1 MELRYG
7 MFLMLSSLSLYADG
21 FLDEQEKGEERSEL
35 ISPDTSIELK
45 EPSYQIAVSSQAPSN
60 LPQEQKTTLHNFPQR
75 VQIGGNYSYARVKPK
90 GNHSTKGSLG
100 GVFAI
105 YEYRPQDYVYA
116 AAVFSWRAG
125 MTKHS
130 ATHRKIQDFNG
141 QERIGYTFGKKR
153 IGDNR
158 LTLFTGVGI
167 RYLNEKVRVHSASLE
182 LAYTEFYVPLGF
194 LFENRV
200 NSIFS
205 WGCNFQWMP
214 QVFPLVRLEPLNG
227 AQWSLKY
234 KLSNFLVEVPLT
246 FNVYS
251 DRLAIIVS
259 PFFETWHDGRTTAK
273 TKTGLVLGLPSNSYI
288 FTGVNVS
295 LGVSF

>member
-7 MFLMLSSLSLYADG
+7 ILIMLSSLALYADG
-21 FLDEQEKGEERSEL
+21 TLEVSEPAPSDL
-35 ISPDTSIELK
+35 NMNIEAANLFCK
-45 EPSYQIAVSSQAPSN
+45 VAASNQAPRN
-60 LPQEQKTTLHNFPQR
+60 LPTEQKTTLHNFPQR
-75 VQIGGNYSYARVKPK
+75 VQIGGNYSYARIKPK

-100 GVFAI
+100 GTFAI
-105 YEYRPQDYVYA
+105 YEYRPQDSIYA
-116 AAVFSWRAG
+116 AAAFSWRSG

-141 QERIGYTFGKKR
+141 QERLGYTFGKKR
-153 IGDNR
+153 IGNNR
-158 LTLFTGVGI
+158 LTLFSGVGV
-167 RYLNEKVRVHSASLE
+167 RYLAEKVSVHSASLE
-182 LAYTEFYVPLGF
+182 MDYTEFYVPLGF
-194 LFENRV
+194 LFENKV

-214 QVFPLVRLEPLNG
+214 QVFSVVRLQPLSG
-227 AQWSLKY
+227 AQWSLKN
-234 KLSNFLVEVPLT
+234 KLSNFFVEIPLT

-251 DRLAIIVS
+251 DRLSIIVS
-259 PFFETWHDGRTTAK
+259 PFFETWHDGRSTAK

-288 FTGVNVS
+288 FTGLNVS

>member
-7 MFLMLSSLSLYADG
+7 MFIMLSSLSLYADG
-21 FLDEQEKGEERSEL
+21 FLDEQERGEERSEL
-35 ISPDTSIELK
+35 VSPNPNIELG
-45 EPSYQIAVSSQAPSN
+45 ESSYQIAVSSQAPSN
-60 LPQEQKTTLHNFPQR
+60 LPKEQKTTLHNFPQR
-75 VQIGGNYSYARVKPK
+75 VQIGGNYSYARIKPK

-105 YEYRPQDYVYA
+105 YEYRPQDSVYA
-116 AAVFSWRAG
+116 AAAFSWRSG

-141 QERIGYTFGKKR
+141 QERVGYTFGKKR

-158 LTLFTGVGI
+158 LTLFTGVGV

-182 LAYTEFYVPLGF
+182 VAYTEFYVPLGF
-194 LFENRV
+194 LFENKV

-214 QVFPLVRLEPLNG
+214 QVFPIVRLEPLNG

-273 TKTGLVLGLPSNSYI
+273 TKTGLKLGLPSNSYI